1 MCNIY
6 ICVGTYN
13 IVRLALAGRRSTYG
27 QCNTL
32 LNDSPIISF
41 DRIIFIYEQ
50 LKSREDTQIQTC
62 SFFCHD
68 SYVDSLLTSL
78 ETSILG
84 EDKDMACPHVR
95 DDRINGGMDKE
106 SGKKDRRI
114 LLVIGVVSLTL
125 IMAVGVTML
134 FHFNDHH
141 QLRKLGALLVVL
153 FLFILCSSTYD
164 IDCLIFLLLLQTQ
177 LNPHLRLHHQEVHL
191 RQAVQYLHLL
201 KLRVASVDV
210 S

>member
-1 MCNIY
+1 MCWDIKY
-6 ICVGTYN
+6 YC
-13 IVRLALAGRRSTYG
+13 STGFGLDGDPYG

-141 QLRKLGALLVVL
+141 QLRKSGAPFVVL
-153 FLFILCSSTYD
+153 LFLGFMSLHYSYCYHSS
-164 IDCLIFLLLLQTQ
+164 LQTQ

>member
-141 QLRKLGALLVVL
+141 QLRKLAALFVVL
-153 FLFILCSSTYD
+153 LFLDFMSLHYSYCFLPLYRLNFTYTYTHSCDSTCTEDGQSNTYTYQSSEWR
-164 IDCLIFLLLLQTQ
+164 
-177 LNPHLRLHHQEVHL
+177 PWM
-191 RQAVQYLHLL
+191 
-201 KLRVASVDV
+201 
-210 S
+210 

>member
-1 MCNIY
+1 
-6 ICVGTYN
+6 
-13 IVRLALAGRRSTYG
+13 
-27 QCNTL
+27 
-32 LNDSPIISF
+32 
-41 DRIIFIYEQ
+41 
-50 LKSREDTQIQTC
+50 
-62 SFFCHD
+62 
-68 SYVDSLLTSL
+68 
-78 ETSILG
+78 
-84 EDKDMACPHVR
+84 MACPHVR
-95 DDRINGGMDKE
+95 DEINGGMDKKTIQNVGN
-106 SGKKDRRI
+106 GKKDRRI

-134 FHFNDHH
+134 FHLNDHH

-191 RQAVQYLHLL
+191 TLAVQHSNLP

-210 S
+210 SLRVWL

>member
-1 MCNIY
+1 M
-6 ICVGTYN
+6 
-13 IVRLALAGRRSTYG
+13 IVQLLALIELFLFTS
-27 QCNTL
+27 
-32 LNDSPIISF
+32 
-41 DRIIFIYEQ
+41 Q
-50 LKSREDTQIQTC
+50 LKTREDTLQTGN
-62 SFFCHD
+62 FFCHD

-106 SGKKDRRI
+106 TIKNAESGRKDRRI

-141 QLRKLGALLVVL
+141 QLRKSGAPFVVL
-153 FLFILCSSTYD
+153 LFLGFMSLHYSYCYHSS
-164 IDCLIFLLLLQTQ
+164 LQTQ